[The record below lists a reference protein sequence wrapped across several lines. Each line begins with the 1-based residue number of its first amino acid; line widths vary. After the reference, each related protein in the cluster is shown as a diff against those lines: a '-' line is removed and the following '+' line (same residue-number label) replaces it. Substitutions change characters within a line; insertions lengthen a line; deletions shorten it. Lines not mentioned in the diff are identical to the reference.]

1 MNLATWSDVLTQS
14 FQSLWVNVISYI
26 PSIFVAL
33 VIFIAGWVT
42 GSVLGEWVAKI
53 IKAIKLDRFL
63 SQLGVHQVTEK
74 AGYRLDAG
82 AFLGALV
89 KWFVI
94 LAFLIASVDILGL
107 HQVNVFLE
115 QVISYIPNVIIA
127 SFTLII
133 GAFLSDFLSKL
144 VVASAK
150 ASGVKGTRMIGNIV
164 RWAVWIFALL
174 AALSQLGV
182 ASFLFQTLWT
192 GVVAAL
198 AIAFG
203 LSFGLGGKE
212 AAARLIDRTFN
223 GGERY

>member
-26 PSIFVAL
+26 PTIFVAL

-42 GSVLGEWVAKI
+42 GSVVGDMITKI
-53 IKAIKLDRFL
+53 IRRMKIDRFL
-63 SQLGVHQVTEK
+63 SQLGLHEVTEK

-82 AFLGALV
+82 AFLGALI
-89 KWFVI
+89 KWLVI

-107 HQVNVFLE
+107 HQVNIFLE

-127 SFTLII
+127 SLILII
-133 GAFLSDFLSKL
+133 GAFFSDFLSKL
-144 VVASAK
+144 VTASVR
-150 ASGVKGTRMIGNIV
+150 ASGVNGAKMIGNIV
-164 RWAVWIFALL
+164 RWAVWVFALL
-174 AALSQLGV
+174 AALSQLGI

-223 GGERY
+223 GVGR